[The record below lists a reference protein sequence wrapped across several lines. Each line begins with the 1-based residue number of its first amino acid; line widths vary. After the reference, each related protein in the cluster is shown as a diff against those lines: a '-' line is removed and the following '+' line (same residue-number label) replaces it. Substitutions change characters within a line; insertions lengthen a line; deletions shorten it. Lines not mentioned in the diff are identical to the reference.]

1 MNPAS
6 RIRVLIVED
15 QTLVREGIRSLLSL
29 SSEIEVAGEASDGE
43 SAMVEIAA
51 VTPDVVLL
59 DVRMPGLSGIEV
71 LGRLSAQGTLPPTI
85 VLTTF
90 GDEALVLEA
99 LAAGAKGFLLKDV
112 SLDGLVRAIRAV
124 HAGESAVVPVV
135 DPPEA
140 RAAKSLLADF
150 PSMSPPDALT
160 EREGEVLRLMARG
173 QSNREIARALRVAEG
188 TVKNHVSSVLSKLG
202 VRDRTRAVL
211 QALKTGALQ

>member
-1 MNPAS
+1 MKAAP

-29 SSEIEVAGEASDGE
+29 SPEIEVAGEASDGE

-51 VTPDVVLL
+51 LAPDVVLL

-71 LGRLSAQGTLPPTI
+71 LGRLSAEERLPPTI

-135 DPPEA
+135 DFPEA
-140 RAAKSLLADF
+140 RASKSLSADF
-150 PSMSPPDALT
+150 PSLSPPDALT
-160 EREGEVLRLMARG
+160 EREREVLRLMARG
-173 QSNREIARALRVAEG
+173 QSNREIAQALCVAEG
-188 TVKNHVSSVLSKLG
+188 TVKNHVSSVLAKLG
-202 VRDRTRAVL
+202 VRKRTRAVL
-211 QALKTGALQ
+211 QALKAGALE